1 MKESISNTELKDLLD
16 VVNARYGYDY
26 TGYSPSS
33 IKRSIVYF
41 MDTRQIPNILILKKL
56 LLDNETLFGEF
67 VRSVSIT
74 VTEMFRDPLYYK
86 TLREKI
92 IKRLA
97 TYPVIRV
104 WVAGCA
110 TGEEAYSIAI
120 LLKEEGLLDRSVIY
134 ATDINQYSLAI
145 GLQGAYPLKNMQLY
159 TTNYLKAGG
168 LNSFSEYYTAKYDS
182 ALFDSALKQKIV
194 FSPHNL
200 VTDKSFNEFQ
210 LITCRNVLIY
220 FNNELQNKVIDLFY
234 ESLCSFG
241 YLALGN
247 RENLHCYK
255 KKAFFTVIDKKEKIF
270 MKKESTNLSAARQT
284 QN

>member
-1 MKESISNTELKDLLD
+1 MKELINNTELKDLLD
-16 VVNARYGYDY
+16 MVNTCYGYDY
-26 TGYSPSS
+26 TGYSSSS
-33 IKRSIVYF
+33 IKRSIIYF
-41 MDTRQIPNILILKKL
+41 MDTRQIPSILILKKL
-56 LLDNETLFGEF
+56 LLENEQLFGEF

-145 GLQGAYPLKNMQLY
+145 GMQGAYPLKNMQLY

-182 ALFDSALKQKIV
+182 VLFDNSLKQKIV

-200 VTDKSFNEFQ
+200 VTDRSFNEFQ

-220 FNNELQNKVIDLFY
+220 FNNDLQNKVTDLLCD
-234 ESLCSFG
+234 SLCPFG
-241 YLALGN
+241 FLTLGN
-247 RENLHCYK
+247 RENLHCYHK
-255 KKAFFTVIDKKEKIF
+255 KDSFTVIDKKEKIF
-270 MKKESTNLSAARQT
+270 MKKESINLKPTNR
-284 QN
+284 

>member
-1 MKESISNTELKDLLD
+1 MKETINNTELKDLLD
-16 VVNARYGYDY
+16 VVNACYGYDY
-26 TGYSPSS
+26 TGYSSSS

-56 LLDNETLFGEF
+56 LLDNEALFGEF

-86 TLREKI
+86 TLREQI
-92 IKRLA
+92 IRRLA

-120 LLKEEGLLDRSVIY
+120 ILKEAGLLERSVIY

-145 GLQGAYPLKNMQLY
+145 GIQGAFPLKNMQLY

-182 ALFDSALKQKIV
+182 ALFDNALKQKIV

-200 VTDKSFNEFQ
+200 VTDRSFNEFQ
-210 LITCRNVLIY
+210 LISCRNVLIY
-220 FNNELQNKVIDLFY
+220 FNTELQNKVIDLFY
-234 ESLCSFG
+234 ESLCPFG
-241 YLALGN
+241 YLTLGS
-247 RENLHCYK
+247 RENLHSYE
-255 KKAFFTVIDKKEKIF
+255 KKAFFTVVDKKEKIF
-270 MKKESTNLSAARQT
+270 MKKERTNPKSTKL
-284 QN
+284 

>member
-1 MKESISNTELKDLLD
+1 MKETINNTELKDLLD
-16 VVNARYGYDY
+16 VLNTTYGYDY

-86 TLREKI
+86 ALREKI

-182 ALFDSALKQKIV
+182 ALFDNALKQKIV
-194 FSPHNL
+194 FSAHNL

-210 LITCRNVLIY
+210 LVTCRNVLIY
-220 FNNELQNKVIDLFY
+220 FNNELQNNVIDLF
-234 ESLCSFG
+234 
-241 YLALGN
+241 
-247 RENLHCYK
+247 
-255 KKAFFTVIDKKEKIF
+255 
-270 MKKESTNLSAARQT
+270 
-284 QN
+284 